1 MAAAPDPLIA
11 WLLDELR
18 PLAAQIGEIR
28 ARRMFSGAALYY
40 DDIVFA
46 LVLRGTSYLRVD
58 DLTRERFLAEKC
70 TPFSYERNGRTISM
84 KGYLSTPA
92 EALDGGQPLRDWA
105 RLAIEAALR
114 DANAKAAKPKRAA
127 AKTAKAPKA
136 AKTTTK
142 TTATTKA
149 AAKKVP
155 AKKAAAKKA
164 AKR

>member
-11 WLLDELR
+11 WLLDELQ
-18 PLAAQIGEIR
+18 PLAAQIGPIR

-58 DLTRERFLAEKC
+58 DLTRERFLAEKSE
-70 TPFSYERNGRTISM
+70 PFSYDRNGRTISM
-84 KGYLSTPA
+84 TGYLSTPA
-92 EALDGGQPLRDWA
+92 EALDGGQPLRDWV

-114 DANAKAAKPKRAA
+114 DANAKAAKPKRAP
-127 AKTAKAPKA
+127 AKKAP
-136 AKTTTK
+136 K
-142 TTATTKA
+142 TTATKKVAAKTVTEKT
-149 AAKKVP
+149 AAKKT
-155 AKKAAAKKA
+155 

>member
-58 DLTRERFLAEKC
+58 NLTRERFLAEKC
-70 TPFSYERNGRTISM
+70 TPFSYERTGRTISM
-84 KGYLSTPA
+84 TSYLSTPA

-127 AKTAKAPKA
+127 AKTAKAPNVPKA
-136 AKTTTK
+136 TK
-142 TTATTKA
+142 TTAAKKA

-155 AKKAAAKKA
+155 ARKAAAKKA

>member
-11 WLLDELR
+11 WLLDELQS
-18 PLAAQIGEIR
+18 LAAQIGPIR

-58 DLTRERFLAEKC
+58 DITRERFLAEKS
-70 TPFSYERNGRTISM
+70 TPFSYDRNGRTISM
-84 KGYLSTPA
+84 TGYLSTPA

-127 AKTAKAPKA
+127 AKA
-136 AKTTTK
+136 TK
-142 TTATTKA
+142 TTAT
-149 AAKKVP
+149 
-155 AKKAAAKKA
+155 KKAAAQKTTKKA
-164 AKR
+164 TTKR